1 MAVAVNDII
10 DKVEILLQD
19 TTNIRWSAAELLAYA
34 NDAINE
40 IVREKPEANV
50 TTASVAWTQGT
61 KQTLPTG
68 GLVLIDVVRNM
79 GTAGTVAGPAI
90 RLIDRAIL
98 DATLYDWHEAKYQSA
113 TIQHWMF
120 NPNNPKVWYIYPGSD
135 GTTQGEISYSAV
147 IAPIAAGA
155 NIGLD
160 DIYQSVIMDYMLY
173 RAHSK
178 DADYNPNKELA
189 INHYSAFLTALGAQ
203 DRAERLL
210 DPTKAYV
217 LKDKVKYESKIDQ
230 GNVK

>member
-40 IVREKPEANV
+40 IIREKPEANV
-50 TTASVAWTQGT
+50 TTASVAWTSGT

-68 GLVLIDVVRNM
+68 GLILIDVVRNM
-79 GTAGTVAGPAI
+79 GTDGTTVGRAI
-90 RLIDRAIL
+90 RRIDRDVMDAIL
-98 DATLYDWHEAKYQSA
+98 PDWHETKNAQA
-113 TIQHWMF
+113 TIQHWMH
-120 NPNNPKVWYIYPGSD
+120 NPNNPKVWYIYPPSD
-135 GTTQGEISYSAV
+135 GTTQGEISYSAS
-147 IAPIAAGA
+147 IGPIAAGA

-173 RAHSK
+173 RAYSK
-178 DADYNPNKELA
+178 DADYTPNKDIA
-189 INHYSAFLTALGAQ
+189 IAHYAAFMTALGNQ
-203 DRAERLL
+203 DKAERLL
-210 DPTKAYV
+210 DPTKEYV
-217 LKDKVKYESKIDQ
+217 LKDKIKYEGKIDQ